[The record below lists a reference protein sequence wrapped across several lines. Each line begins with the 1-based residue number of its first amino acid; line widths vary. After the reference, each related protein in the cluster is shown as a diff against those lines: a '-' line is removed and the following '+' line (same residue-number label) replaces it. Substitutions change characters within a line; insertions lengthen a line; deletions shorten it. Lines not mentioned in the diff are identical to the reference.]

1 MEVLQRTA
9 NRGSISDGGYEIDNS
24 CKFEADNTEYLER
37 DPSSA
42 GDRQKF
48 TTSMWVKRTE
58 LGQASTIFGVY
69 PTSSVGDTTV
79 MQFGFMSTDKFQL
92 GLQSY
97 YVFNTTR
104 LFRDTSAW
112 YHIVVAFDTTQ
123 STAAN
128 RIKLYVNGI
137 QETAFDVEAYPNQN
151 HSTGVNFT
159 EPHRIG
165 TLISNSWYFSGYISE
180 VNHIDGSQLAPTS
193 FGEFDDDSGIWK
205 PKAYAGS
212 HGTNGFYLD
221 FADGADLGD
230 DESGNGND
238 FTENNITA
246 ADQATDTPTNN
257 FATFNVAQPRA
268 SGTTIAEGGTEM
280 YVNSNYQ
287 TAVSSIAVS
296 KGKWYAEFIAG
307 GHTCY
312 VGFVDVLE
320 WTIPQLHNGYFL
332 GYSGI
337 GNTLSVGMKGT
348 DGVILNESNSATG
361 ATFGTGDIISVA
373 LDMDN
378 RKAYFAVNGT
388 YVNSSNP
395 ATAANPILW
404 YTQRDDG
411 TPWTDVITMGIT
423 GYSNTYH
430 RCNFGGYSSVVPSS
444 PASDANG
451 YGSFEYAPPTGYYA
465 LCTKNLAEYG

>member
-9 NRGSISDGGYEIDNS
+9 NRGSISTGGYEIDNS

-69 PTSSVGDTTV
+69 PTSSVGNTTV

-92 GLQSY
+92 GLQTY

-123 STAAN
+123 GTAAN

-151 HSTGVNFT
+151 HTTGVNFT

-165 TLISNSWYFSGYISE
+165 TLISNSWYFSGYIAE
-180 VNHIDGSQLAPTS
+180 VNHVDGSQLAPTD
-193 FGEFDDDSGIWK
+193 FGEFDEDSGIWI
-205 PKAYAGS
+205 PKKFTGS
-212 HGTNGFYLD
+212 YGTNGFYLD
-221 FADGADLGD
+221 FADGSDLGD

-238 FTENNITA
+238 FTENNIAA
-246 ADQATDTPTNN
+246 ADQAVDTPTNN
-257 FATFNVAQPRA
+257 FATLN
-268 SGTTIAEGGTEM
+268 TISATSTVLHARDGATILT
-280 YVNSNYQ
+280 NNDTSNTWQ
-287 TAVSSIAVS
+287 VISATIGVTS
-296 KGKWYAEFIAG
+296 GKWYWE
-307 GHTCY
+307 T
-312 VGFVDVLE
+312 
-320 WTIPQLHNGYFL
+320 QK
-332 GYSGI
+332 S
-337 GNTLSVGMKGT
+337 
-348 DGVILNESNSATG
+348 SATG
-361 ATFGTGDIISVA
+361 NVLSGIAADDDPALTTAALLGQTSEGASIAFQYNNNSIANGSGSFTMVNGQTMMFA

-378 RKAYFAVNGT
+378 GALYFGKNGT
-388 YVNSSNP
+388 WQNSSDPTSGSSKTGASALWSSFNNKIVLP
-395 ATAANPILW
+395 AIEVYTGHQIL
-404 YTQRDDG
+404 T
-411 TPWTDVITMGIT
+411 
-423 GYSNTYH
+423 
-430 RCNFGGYSSVVPSS
+430 NFGGYAPYAISSA
-444 PASDANG
+444 ASDADG
-451 YGSFEYAPPTGYYA
+451 YGTFEYAPPSGYYA

>member
-69 PTSSVGDTTV
+69 PTSGANNATV

-92 GLQSY
+92 GLQTY

>member
-9 NRGSISDGGYEIDNS
+9 NRGSISTGGYEIDNS

-69 PTSSVGDTTV
+69 PTSSVGNTTV

-92 GLQSY
+92 GLQTY

-123 STAAN
+123 GTAAN

-151 HSTGVNFT
+151 HTTGVNFT

-165 TLISNSWYFSGYISE
+165 TLISNSWYFSGYIAE
-180 VNHIDGSQLAPTS
+180 VNHVDGSQLAPTD
-193 FGEFDDDSGIWK
+193 FGKFDEDSGIWI
-205 PKAYAGS
+205 PKKFTGS
-212 HGTNGFYLD
+212 YGTNGFYLD
-221 FADGADLGD
+221 FADGSDLGD

-238 FTENNITA
+238 FTENNIAA
-246 ADQATDTPTNN
+246 ADQSTDTPTNN
-257 FATFNVAQPRA
+257 FCTLNTISATSTVLHARDGA
-268 SGTTIAEGGTEM
+268 TILT
-280 YVNSNYQ
+280 NNDTSNTWQ
-287 TAVSSIAVS
+287 VISATIGVTS
-296 KGKWYAEFIAG
+296 GKWYWE
-307 GHTCY
+307 T
-312 VGFVDVLE
+312 
-320 WTIPQLHNGYFL
+320 QK
-332 GYSGI
+332 S
-337 GNTLSVGMKGT
+337 
-348 DGVILNESNSATG
+348 SATG
-361 ATFGTGDIISVA
+361 NVLSGIAADDDPALTTAALLGQTSEGASIAFQYNNNSIANGSGSFTMVNGQTMMFA

-378 RKAYFAVNGT
+378 GALYFGKNGT
-388 YVNSSNP
+388 WQNSSDPTSGSSKTGASALWSSFNNKIVLP
-395 ATAANPILW
+395 AIEVYTGHQIL
-404 YTQRDDG
+404 T
-411 TPWTDVITMGIT
+411 
-423 GYSNTYH
+423 
-430 RCNFGGYSSVVPSS
+430 NFGGYAPYAISSA
-444 PASDANG
+444 ASDADG
-451 YGSFEYAPPTGYYA
+451 YGTFEYAPPSGYYA

>member
-9 NRGSISDGGYEIDNS
+9 NRGSISTGSYEIENS

-92 GLQSY
+92 GLQTY
-97 YVFNTTR
+97 YVFNTAR

-151 HSTGVNFT
+151 HTTGVNFT

-193 FGEFDDDSGIWK
+193 FGEFDEDSGIWK

-221 FADGADLGD
+221 FTDSANL
-230 DESGNGND
+230 GND
-238 FTENNITA
+238 ASGGTDFTATNIAA

-257 FATFNVAQPRA
+257 FAIGNPLNVTPPGIFTEGATRWV
-268 SGTTIAEGGTEM
+268 SVNGTGMNGAWNLATIALTG
-280 YVNSNYQ
+280 
-287 TAVSSIAVS
+287 
-296 KGKWYAEFIAG
+296 GKWHCEVKCISTSSYYQWGISPTHPNDSFSSRCFYRSDGNIYNAG
-307 GHTCY
+307 SGGNTTGHTTY
-312 VGFVDVLE
+312 
-320 WTIPQLHNGYFL
+320 T
-332 GYSGI
+332 
-337 GNTLSVGMKGT
+337 
-348 DGVILNESNSATG
+348 A
-361 ATFGTGDIISVA
+361 GDIIGMSYDASANTVIFS
-373 LDMDN
+373 
-378 RKAYFAVNGT
+378 KNGT
-388 YVNSSNP
+388 AVVTK
-395 ATAANPILW
+395 TAIAHNDPYFFGGTGLSAGT
-404 YTQRDDG
+404 YTGDF
-411 TPWTDVITMGIT
+411 
-423 GYSNTYH
+423 
-430 RCNFGGYSSVVPSS
+430 NFGGYTSYTISS
-444 PASDANG
+444 PETDANG
-451 YGSFEYAPPTGYYA
+451 YGTFEYAPPSGYYA
-465 LCTKNLAEYG
+465 LCTKNLAEFG